1 MSSPCYRRFCRII
14 VAFLALLVCGC
25 VGLKLAPDET
35 APTPPR
41 DSLNA
46 FLLEGRFSLR
56 QEDKNHSGRLRWR
69 HVENRDELLLSSPF
83 GQGIAEIISTTAEAT
98 LTTSDGKQYTAM
110 DVPALTEEVLG
121 YRLPLALLVDWVRG
135 HAAGNDVIKRDE
147 HGRPLQVRYEDWRID
162 YEYADDEPSDSS
174 TPPIRLFVER
184 LGTFELRLRIDEW
197 TSLPSQENENSP

>member
-1 MSSPCYRRFCRII
+1 MSSPCYRHFCRII
-14 VAFLALLVCGC
+14 IVFLALLTCGC
-25 VGLKLAPDET
+25 AWIGLAPDTT
-35 APTPPR
+35 APVPSR
-41 DSLNA
+41 DSLST

-69 HVENRDELLLSSPF
+69 HVENQDELLLSSPF
-83 GQGIAEIISTTAEAT
+83 GQGIAEIISTATGAT
-98 LTTSDGKQYTAM
+98 LTTSDGKQYTGM
-110 DVPALTEEVLG
+110 DVQTLTEEVLG

-135 HAAGNDVIKRDE
+135 RAAGNNVIKRDE

-162 YEYADDEPSDSS
+162 YEYSDDEPSDSS

-197 TSLPSQENENSP
+197 TSLSVQKNENLP

>member
-1 MSSPCYRRFCRII
+1 MSFSCYRRFCRIAI
-14 VAFLALLVCGC
+14 ALLALLVCGC
-25 VGLKLAPDET
+25 VGIKLAPEDA
-35 APTPPR
+35 APTPSR
-41 DSLNA
+41 DSLSA

-56 QEDKNHSGRLRWR
+56 QEDKSHSGRLRWR

-121 YRLPLALLVDWVRG
+121 YRLPLALLIDWVRG
-135 HAAGNDVIKRDE
+135 HAPESDVIKRDE
-147 HGRPLQVRYEDWRID
+147 HGRPLQVRYEDWHID
-162 YEYADDEPSDSS
+162 YEYSGDESSDSP

-197 TSLPSQENENSP
+197 TSLSSQENENLP